1 MTRNIIILL
10 VTMLCGAGL
19 TYLFDYTQNKP
30 PSASVVSD
38 AGDANGEAVPDFTF
52 KTLDGTER
60 AIQDFKGK
68 IVVLNF
74 WASWCA
80 PCVKEFPLFL
90 EMASEYKDNLVFIG
104 LSSDHDLTAM
114 NRFLDKMRKAH
125 HDAMAADN
133 VLIAVDE
140 DAAVTQDVFQTFRL
154 PETIIIDQNGLMRE
168 KLVGASWNYAD
179 IKKIVTM
186 IEETAKE
193 PLE

>member
-1 MTRNIIILL
+1 MKRNIIILL

-19 TYLFDYTQNKP
+19 TYLFDYTQNTP

-60 AIQDFKGK
+60 EIYDFRGK
-68 IVVLNF
+68 IVMLNF

-90 EMASEYKDNLVFIG
+90 EMASEYKDTLVFIG

-114 NRFLDKMRKAH
+114 NRFLNKMRSAH
-125 HDAMAADN
+125 QDAMTADN

-140 DAAVTQDVFQTFRL
+140 GAAVTQDIFQTFRL
-154 PETIIIDQNGLMRE
+154 PETIIIDQKGIMRE
-168 KLVGASWNYAD
+168 KLIGASWNYAD

-186 IEETAKE
+186 IKETAKE